1 MPSHLI
7 KCGILGSGAIL
18 VQTLGGNMTR
28 MVIVVNVLNLVICG
42 KIESGIVMLW
52 METFGGTA
60 V

>member
-1 MPSHLI
+1 
-7 KCGILGSGAIL
+7 
-18 VQTLGGNMTR
+18 MTR